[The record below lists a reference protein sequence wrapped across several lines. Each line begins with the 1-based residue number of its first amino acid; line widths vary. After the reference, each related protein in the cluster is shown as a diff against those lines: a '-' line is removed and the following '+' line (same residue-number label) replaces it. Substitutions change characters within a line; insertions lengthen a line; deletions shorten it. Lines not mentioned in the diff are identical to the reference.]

1 MTQQLRQL
9 DQLARM
15 LAQPGERK
23 CVAQT
28 VGGDVGAG

>member
-1 MTQQLRQL
+1 MAQQLRQL

-15 LAQPGERK
+15 LAQPRK
-23 CVAQT
+23 CESMAQT